1 MTLTL
6 EGPKLVVMVEA
17 PLDELDKAVRKSA
30 EGGWLK
36 TLGIKAESWEGLK
49 RWVVENWS
57 VVVDAAMKRLGEGV
71 RSELETLRKKLN
83 DDKVAREVVA
93 PALLLIQAEKLGV
106 NETTLKYFG
115 AVVSGAISGDGYVS
129 SAMRVVGLT
138 SGEHEIALLWA
149 AAFAAHGI
157 ETEVKDTGSVSKV
170 IVSGGDAARLAGL
183 YFLCGSPLLEGDE
196 RVINHKLVEAVKLA
210 AEGLSVS
217 WERLRRTDKGLVVAD
232 LTISEGGI
240 AVKYNV
246 YLRKDA
252 IVLQFQSSDQSR
264 AELAAR
270 LLRLADVGAEM
281 KKVSYEDIWYV
292 RATTDMLA
300 TGSKELRNA
309 ITEIVKK
316 AVESGWVDADKA
328 RRWLEK
334 LERGCVMMEGW
345 PKYKVG
351 LKEGA
356 LEVRFGSTNSGNIER
371 EARRLREMGLEEG
384 KHFSVKMPEG
394 GKAGYVNILKEGLE
408 RAAWL
413 SVHGSGRQ
421 RELAAEF
428 ISYILERAREVSGEV
443 YEKVREIIE
452 EGKARGSLTLKGFE
466 KEVEVNGKTHVVKVI
481 DGDAEIEESRRGK
494 KLLRIRITAE
504 VDGVRRDYEIMFGR
518 YGRNNAA
525 LGYAYASVRAPGGR
539 EADAERFSALV
550 KALTGREPGVYRMK
564 NGQIMIECTREHL
577 EGFAR
582 FAELADAIA
591 RWLEETSR

>member
-1 MTLTL
+1 M
-6 EGPKLVVMVEA
+6 KS
-17 PLDELDKAVRKSA
+17 PLDRLDEAVRKSA

-57 VVVDAAMKRLGEGV
+57 VVVDAAVKRLGEGV

-157 ETEVKDTGSVSKV
+157 ETEVKDTGSVFQV
-170 IVSGGDAARLAGL
+170 VASGGDAARLAGL

-196 RVINHKLVEAVKLA
+196 RVINHKLYEAMKLA
-210 AEGLSVS
+210 AEGLNIS
-217 WERLRRTDKGLVVAD
+217 WEGLRRTDKGLVVAD

-300 TGSKELRNA
+300 AGHEKLRKA
-309 ITEIVKK
+309 LAEIVKK
-316 AVESGWVDADKA
+316 ARKSVGEEKA
-328 RRWLEK
+328 KRWLEK
-334 LERGCVMMEGW
+334 LERGLTLREGQ
-345 PKYKVG
+345 PKYHVG
-351 LKEGA
+351 LSSGGA
-356 LEVRFGSTNSGNIER
+356 LVVRYETTNSGNIEQ
-371 EARRLREMGLEEG
+371 EAQRLEKMGLKRG
-384 KHFSVKMPEG
+384 IHFTVKMPG
-394 GKAGYVNILKEGLE
+394 GGQAGYVSILKGGLAH
-408 RAAWL
+408 AAFL
-413 SVHGSGRQ
+413 SVYGKDKQQ
-421 RELAAEF
+421 RDLAEAFVEL
-428 ISYILERAREVSGEV
+428 ILQRARDGGEEVRKKAE
-443 YEKVREIIE
+443 EIVE
-452 EGKARGSLTLKGFE
+452 EGKAWGSLTLKDF
-466 KEVEVNGKTHVVKVI
+466 KREVEVDGKTYVVKVI
-481 DGDAEIEESRRGK
+481 GWSAEPEESKSGK
-494 KLLRIRITAE
+494 PLLRIRITAE
-504 VDGVRRDYEIMFGR
+504 VGRVEGEHIVDRVVREYTIT
-518 YGRNNAA
+518 YGRRGKLNAIMGFA
-525 LGYAYASVRAPGGR
+525 VARADAPGGR
-539 EADAERFSALV
+539 EADAERLAAV
-550 KALTGREPGVYRMK
+550 IKALTGKEPRIRRMK
-564 NGQIMIECTREHL
+564 SGEVIVEC
-577 EGFAR
+577 
-582 FAELADAIA
+582 
-591 RWLEETSR
+591 